1 MAIMNSVLGPI
12 DTSDLGVTLI
22 HEHLLIGWPGWE
34 KDPLVL
40 FDRRAEIDRAVERLQ
55 ELRAL
60 GVQTFV
66 DPCPIDIGRDID
78 NVTGGNPDGPVELT
92 DDLLVFA
99 EGLEAVNATR
109 ALSSTLSGMLVNRT
123 LDEQTR
129 SQLATL
135 LWTTVAARDFS
146 ERQIDKLKDDM
157 RELLMSSGVS
167 QQDANLAAGW
177 VGNVQKAVTQR
188 SRRWYE
194 RY

>member
-1 MAIMNSVLGPI
+1 MRWIVYA
-12 DTSDLGVTLI
+12 
-22 HEHLLIGWPGWE
+22 LLAAASMSAACTQADGEMPAKSGE
-34 KDPLVL
+34 VPQRLV
-40 FDRRAEIDRAVERLQ
+40 
-55 ELRAL
+55 
-60 GVQTFV
+60 
-66 DPCPIDIGRDID
+66 DIGRDID

-99 EGLEAVNATR
+99 DGPEAIDATR
-109 ALSSTLSGMLVNRT
+109 ALSTTVSGMLVNRT

-157 RELLMSSGVS
+157 RELLMTIGVS